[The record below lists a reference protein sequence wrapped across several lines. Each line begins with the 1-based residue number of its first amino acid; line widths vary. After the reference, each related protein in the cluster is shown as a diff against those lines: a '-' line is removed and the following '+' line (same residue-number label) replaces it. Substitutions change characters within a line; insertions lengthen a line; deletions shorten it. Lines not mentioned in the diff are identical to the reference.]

1 MEQIKIKDLTFFYNK
16 QEKPAIENLSFN
28 IEKGDFVVLCGKS
41 GCGKS
46 TLLRCLKPIIKPY
59 GKTLGDIIFENEK
72 LEKLSERQ
80 QAEKIG
86 FVMQNPEHQIVT
98 DKVWHELAFGLESLG
113 YSTDEIQLRVTEMA
127 EYFGITDLYY
137 NSVSQLSGGQKQLL
151 NLAATMV
158 MGPEILILDEPTAQ
172 LDPIAAENFLGT
184 LKKINDELGITV
196 ILSEHRLDNV
206 LAYGNK
212 VIVMDS
218 GKIQYCGEP
227 YKILEHNIDEDVL
240 KLMPMA
246 TRIYY
251 ESGME
256 GADEKTPISIS
267 DGRRWLE
274 RLVKNGSKNV
284 ENIEKDL
291 DKEINEN
298 TKRNISEDINKKVIV
313 KNDYA
318 IKCKNVWF
326 RYEKAS
332 PDIIKELNF
341 EIKKGEIFAILGGN
355 GTGKTTTMGIIS
367 GIRKAYRG
375 KIKINGTVSALP
387 QNVHTLFKEETV
399 EDELIG
405 VSSNLIEK
413 MELINVLKQ
422 HPYDISGGQQQ
433 KVALAKVLAKNPD
446 ILLLDEPTKAIDG
459 IYKESLGRL
468 MMDLKNRGK
477 TIVMVSHDL
486 DFCGQYADRCG
497 LFAQGNLIGVNNVR
511 KFFTK
516 NKFYTTSVNKMA
528 GRSIENAVNKEDV
541 VCFLK
546 AENII

>member
-1 MEQIKIKDLTFFYNK
+1 M
-16 QEKPAIENLSFN
+16 
-28 IEKGDFVVLCGKS
+28 
-41 GCGKS
+41 
-46 TLLRCLKPIIKPY
+46 
-59 GKTLGDIIFENEK
+59 
-72 LEKLSERQ
+72 
-80 QAEKIG
+80 
-86 FVMQNPEHQIVT
+86 
-98 DKVWHELAFGLESLG
+98 
-113 YSTDEIQLRVTEMA
+113 
-127 EYFGITDLYY
+127 
-137 NSVSQLSGGQKQLL
+137 
-151 NLAATMV
+151 
-158 MGPEILILDEPTAQ
+158 
-172 LDPIAAENFLGT
+172 
-184 LKKINDELGITV
+184 
-196 ILSEHRLDNV
+196 SEHRLDNV

-387 QNVHTLFKEETV
+387 QNVQTLFKEETV